1 MTYFKE
7 HVTLSQE
14 NIEEFWQVC
23 FRKSSLYP
31 VQKVKMPERCI
42 AARCSNVSNPKKGI
56 SMHKIPFLGSTN
68 PTAQRRRK
76 RWVDFVLSKR
86 KDWTPG
92 KTSSLCSLHFRE
104 DDFNFR
110 LDSDLKHSLRSDD
123 IGTCVFPTIHAKE
136 ESEEPPSKREKRMVS
151 NRRKCVKIYLLPRA
165 FGGFTNGKDS
175 DSFPIYAQG
184 FLFLFIIT
192 ACKIC
197 KVSLENTQRA
207 CTINVSFTV
216 EPL

>member
-14 NIEEFWQVC
+14 NIEEFWQVS
-23 FRKSSLYP
+23 FRESSLYP
-31 VQKVKMPERCI
+31 VQKVKMPERCL

-56 SMHKIPFLGSTN
+56 SMHKIPFFGSTN
-68 PTAQRRRK
+68 STAQRRRK

-123 IGTCVFPTIHAKE
+123 IATCVFPTIHAKE
-136 ESEEPPSKREKRMVS
+136 ESEEPPSNSGEKRMVS
-151 NRRKCVKIYLLPRA
+151 NPHKCVKIYLLPRA
-165 FGGFTNGKDS
+165 FGCFTNGKDS
-175 DSFPIYAQG
+175 DSFPIYAQSYTLN
-184 FLFLFIIT
+184 FLSCFCL
-192 ACKIC
+192 
-197 KVSLENTQRA
+197 L
-207 CTINVSFTV
+207 
-216 EPL
+216 

>member
-7 HVTLSQE
+7 HVTLSQV
-14 NIEEFWQVC
+14 NIEEFWQVS
-23 FRKSSLYP
+23 FRESSLYP
-31 VQKVKMPERCI
+31 VQKVKMPERCV

-56 SMHKIPFLGSTN
+56 SMHKIPFFGSTN

-76 RWVDFVLSKR
+76 RWVGFGRFVLSKR
-86 KDWTPG
+86 KDWISG

-104 DDFNFR
+104 DNLNFR

-175 DSFPIYAQG
+175 DSFPIYAQSYTLN
-184 FLFLFIIT
+184 FLSCFCL
-192 ACKIC
+192 
-197 KVSLENTQRA
+197 
-207 CTINVSFTV
+207 
-216 EPL
+216 

>member
-7 HVTLSQE
+7 HVTLSQV
-14 NIEEFWQVC
+14 NIKEFWQVS
-23 FRKSSLYP
+23 FRESSLYP
-31 VQKVKMPERCI
+31 VQKVKMPERCV

-56 SMHKIPFLGSTN
+56 SMHKIPFLGRLT
-68 PTAQRRRK
+68 PQPKLRWRK

-92 KTSSLCSLHFRE
+92 KTFSLCSLHFRE
-104 DDFNFR
+104 DNFNFR

-175 DSFPIYAQG
+175 DSFPIYAQSYTLN
-184 FLFLFIIT
+184 FLSCFCL
-192 ACKIC
+192 
-197 KVSLENTQRA
+197 
-207 CTINVSFTV
+207 
-216 EPL
+216 

>member
-1 MTYFKE
+1 MVAF
-7 HVTLSQE
+7 VPLSGNE
-14 NIEEFWQVC
+14 KPLGPWT
-23 FRKSSLYP
+23 K
-31 VQKVKMPERCI
+31 RCV
-42 AARCSNVSNPKKGI
+42 AARCSNLSNPKKGI
-56 SMHKIPFLGSTN
+56 SMHKIPFFGSTN

-136 ESEEPPSKREKRMVS
+136 SEEPSSKREKRMVS
-151 NRRKCVKIYLLPRA
+151 NRRKCVKIFTYYHVLLVVLQMARIQTPFRY
-165 FGGFTNGKDS
+165 
-175 DSFPIYAQG
+175 IHR
-184 FLFLFIIT
+184 
-192 ACKIC
+192 
-197 KVSLENTQRA
+197 VSCFCL
-207 CTINVSFTV
+207 
-216 EPL
+216 L

>member
-14 NIEEFWQVC
+14 NIEDFWQVSFC
-23 FRKSSLYP
+23 ESSIYP
-31 VQKVKMPERCI
+31 MQKVKMPERCI

-56 SMHKIPFLGSTN
+56 GMHKIPFFGSTN

-136 ESEEPPSKREKRMVS
+136 ESEEPSKREKRMVS
-151 NRRKCVKIYLLPRA
+151 NRRKCVKIYLLLRA
-165 FGGFTNGKDS
+165 FGGFTNGKPEGFRLLS
-175 DSFPIYAQG
+175 DICTVTHLIF
-184 FLFLFIIT
+184 FLVF
-192 ACKIC
+192 
-197 KVSLENTQRA
+197 VYYNSL
-207 CTINVSFTV
+207 
-216 EPL
+216 

>member
-1 MTYFKE
+1 
-7 HVTLSQE
+7 
-14 NIEEFWQVC
+14 
-23 FRKSSLYP
+23 
-31 VQKVKMPERCI
+31 MPERCV

-56 SMHKIPFLGSTN
+56 SMHKIPFFGSTN

-92 KTSSLCSLHFRE
+92 KTSFLCSLHFRE
-104 DDFNFR
+104 DDFNFL

-197 KVSLENTQRA
+197 KVSFENTQRV
-207 CTINVSFTV
+207 CTIDISFTV

>member
-1 MTYFKE
+1 
-7 HVTLSQE
+7 
-14 NIEEFWQVC
+14 
-23 FRKSSLYP
+23 
-31 VQKVKMPERCI
+31 MPERCV

-56 SMHKIPFLGSTN
+56 SMHKIPFFGSTN

-76 RWVDFVLSKR
+76 QWVDFLLSKR

-104 DDFNFR
+104 DNFNFR

-136 ESEEPPSKREKRMVS
+136 ESEEPPSKREKRPTQMCE
-151 NRRKCVKIYLLPRA
+151 NIYLLPRA

-175 DSFPIYAQG
+175 DSFPICAQS

-197 KVSLENTQRA
+197 KV
-207 CTINVSFTV
+207 
-216 EPL
+216 